1 MARYYR
7 KEYDSAAKV
16 DKPDES
22 ILEHISV
29 VKQIAFHLKGRVPDV
44 MDIND
49 MIQVGTIGLMEA
61 AKVFREEDGIGLE
74 VFAKSRIRGAILDE
88 VRKLSRLPRS
98 AIVSIKTH
106 NKATKELSDSLGREP
121 RNNEVAEHLGI
132 SLEQY
137 EKEREHANR
146 FATVSDPEGTLIQNQ
161 VDTRSHA
168 EDPGEAIANDETKR
182 ILAAEIEELS
192 EREQLV
198 LSLYYEKELNL
209 KEIGAAIGVSESR
222 VSQIL
227 STTAK
232 KLRTKMMNRI

>member
-1 MARYYR
+1 MSKDYR
-7 KEYDSAAKV
+7 KEYDAVSKV
-16 DKPDES
+16 DQPNDG
-22 ILEHISV
+22 ILEHLSV

-44 MDIND
+44 MELND

-106 NKATKELSDSLGREP
+106 NKATKELADSLGREP

-161 VDTRSHA
+161 VDTRAHA
-168 EDPGEAIANDETKR
+168 EDPGEAVANEETKR

-192 EREQLV
+192 EREKLI
-198 LSLYYEKELNL
+198 LSLYYERELNL
-209 KEIGAAIGVSESR
+209 KEIGATIGVSESR

-227 STTAK
+227 SSTAQ
-232 KLRTKMMNRI
+232 KLRTRMTSRI